1 MKKLK
6 ILLAAANQD
15 TIEHLTRG
23 LENFGYEVVSCT
35 RGETAV
41 RLAQD
46 HRFELAIVSIDL
58 IGLNGFEIC
67 RSLRRVLND
76 GEFPIIIHAS
86 RDSRQWRL
94 TAFGSGANSFAFEPI
109 LFDRLDS
116 VIKNLLKFKMCVEGS
131 IPISDALH
139 LLDAAYSDPGDPREP
154 RGWPH
159 QCDYTAIIRYCE
171 RLVSTYCTFESWR
184 LDETRV
190 MLRLIMHMSEYLG
203 SAEAAIAH
211 LCTITRDTRIAP
223 ITAGLHRR
231 AQAKRPLPYEDE
243 GLVEST
249 EVVMVLA
256 DLASRIFCKG
266 ETAQQALKC
275 LKNSDR
281 GYDQALLNDLSDI
294 VAKDEF
300 LNSIFRGEPP
310 VPGDT
315 PA

>member
-23 LENFGYEVVSCT
+23 LENFGYEVISCT

-41 RLAQD
+41 RLAQE

-67 RSLRRVLND
+67 RSLRRVLDD

-116 VIKNLLKFKMCVEGS
+116 VIKNLLKFKKCVEGS

-139 LLDAAYSDPGDPREP
+139 LLDAAYVNPGDPLEP

-190 MLRLIMHMSEYLG
+190 MLRLVMHMSEYLG
-203 SAEAAIAH
+203 SSDAAIAH
-211 LCTITRDTRIAP
+211 LYAITRDTRIAP
-223 ITAGLHRR
+223 IAEGLHRR
-231 AQAKRPLPYEDE
+231 TLAEGPLPHEDD

-249 EVVMVLA
+249 EVILILT
-256 DLASRIFCKG
+256 DLASRIFSQG
-266 ETAQQALKC
+266 ETAQQALAYLRSGC
-275 LKNSDR
+275 R
-281 GYDQALLNDLSDI
+281 GYDRSLLNALSDI

-310 VPGDT
+310 VPGDE
-315 PA
+315 PI